1 MPEDLQYRILG
12 ALEAARAGEVVVV
25 RRARLRALLGC
36 LLLGAGET
44 FSVPRLVDAVWGPGA
59 PPSADGLV
67 RVYVSQL
74 RVLLGDDAVVTR
86 PGGYAVADP
95 GERLDAERF
104 RRLVAKAKRRRDEG
118 EDEGAAAT
126 FDEALALWSGD
137 VLADTPLAGDAAA
150 AAWQLAELRLQ
161 ALEERAAAELRL
173 GRHHELIAGLERE
186 VRANL
191 SRERLVEELML
202 ALYRSGRQAEALAL
216 YADVRGRLVEELG
229 LEPGQRLREL
239 QSQILRHDPDAAA
252 PSAAEVPKVGSRRLV
267 AVVAAIA
274 VGAVGAGLIGWILT
288 RSASAPAVRANAVVR
303 IDTSRLHVAR
313 VTEPPGVPG
322 AVLLTDSGV
331 WVVDTTHRSLDE
343 FNPDSLA
350 LIRHISLRS
359 LPHALI
365 DAGGRLWLAN
375 GFEGTIS
382 RIGSGG
388 RIGPPRRPEPHA
400 VGRLALAYGD
410 GALWIG
416 SQDNRLTRF
425 DPGRGR
431 AVAVI
436 RGPRTP
442 QALTFADGAVWVAQ
456 ATSVSI
462 LRVDAHNHR
471 IGKPIPIG
479 GVPSAIVSAAGSV
492 WALAP
497 AEGKLWQI
505 DPKRGSVTGSIS
517 VPGASLLAAAG
528 STLWVADAPDG
539 TVTRVLPRPDKTV
552 PLSRPLASLA
562 GGPTG
567 IIVTT
572 R

>member
-186 VRANL
+186 VRANP

-216 YADVRGRLVEELG
+216 YADIRGRLVEELG

-313 VTEPPGVPG
+313 VTEPPGVPV
-322 AVLLTDSGV
+322 AVLLTNRGV
-331 WVVDTTHRSLDE
+331 WVVDTTHRRLDE
-343 FNPDSLA
+343 FDPDNLA
-350 LIRHISLRS
+350 AIRQISLRS
-359 LPHALI
+359 LPHAMI

-425 DPGRGR
+425 DPVRGR
-431 AVAVI
+431 SVAVI
-436 RGPRTP
+436 RGLRTP

-456 ATSVSI
+456 ATSVSV
-462 LRVDAHNHR
+462 LRVDAQSHR
-471 IGKPIPIG
+471 IVKRIPIG